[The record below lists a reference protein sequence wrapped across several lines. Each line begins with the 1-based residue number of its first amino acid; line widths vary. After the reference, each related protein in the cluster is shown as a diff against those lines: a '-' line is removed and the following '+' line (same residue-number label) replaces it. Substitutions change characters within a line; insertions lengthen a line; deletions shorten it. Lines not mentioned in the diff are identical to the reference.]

1 MSDSPNS
8 TASVADSASADPA
21 LLQTALA
28 AQKEDYLSLAADFD
42 NFRKRTRRDSEQQAA
57 AEKESFIQDLLPI
70 LDNLERALACE
81 GATSSAQLHQ
91 GVEMTLRQLGGLL
104 HRHGVEPVEA
114 VGQPF
119 DPHRH
124 EAVAMGHDPS
134 QPDHCVLEV
143 VQRGYCRGDKVF
155 RPAKVIVNDPGQSP
169 GAGRVRRI

>member
-155 RPAKVIVNDPGQSP
+155 RPAKVIVNDAGESP
-169 GAGRVRRI
+169 GVGRVR

>member
-114 VGQPF
+114 AGQPF

-124 EAVAMGHDPS
+124 EAVATGHDLS

-155 RPAKVIVNDPGQSP
+155 RPARVIVNDPDQSS
-169 GAGRVRRI
+169 GAGRVR

>member
-169 GAGRVRRI
+169 GAGRVR

>member
-1 MSDSPNS
+1 
-8 TASVADSASADPA
+8 

-28 AQKEDYLSLAADFD
+28 APKEDYLSLAADFD